1 MEAAESRAG
10 PGPALSLVL
19 DSSATL
25 AWIYSE
31 EITPPIAQLFRRIAE
46 SGAWVPGLWR
56 LEVGNILEMGIRRG
70 RHDARFRDATFADL
84 SLLPVQVDPETDRH
98 AWATTTK
105 MASRYQLT
113 LYDAAYLELARRRGL
128 PLASLDSDLRKAA
141 KLERVPLLGA

>member
-1 MEAAESRAG
+1 M
-10 PGPALSLVL
+10 SLVL

-25 AWIYSE
+25 AWVYNDE
-31 EITPPIAQLFRRIAE
+31 TTEPIRQLFKRIVD

-84 SLLPVQVDPETDRH
+84 SLLPINVDTETDRH
-98 AWATTTK
+98 AWSDTAK
-105 MASRYQLT
+105 LASRYQLT
-113 LYDAAYLELARRRGL
+113 VYDATYLELAKRRTL

-141 KLERVPLLGA
+141 KLERVSLLAE